1 MSWLLLFNVLN
12 IVMVIV
18 VQVSFARNTE
28 SQEAEEL
35 SRLRGE
41 VAMLGRMNHPNIVRC
56 LGATQ
61 IDRHI
66 NIFVEWMA
74 GVCVC
79 VCPCRVCALLSM
91 CSLQ

>member
-1 MSWLLLFNVLN
+1 MVIVVQCFKF
-12 IVMVIV
+12 VMVIV

-28 SQEAEEL
+28 SQEVEEL

-41 VAMLGRMNHPNIVRC
+41 VAMLGRINHPNIVRC

-79 VCPCRVCALLSM
+79 VCVCACHVCALLSM

>member
-1 MSWLLLFNVLN
+1 
-12 IVMVIV
+12 MVIV
-18 VQVSFARNTE
+18 VQVSFAGNIE

-41 VAMLGRMNHPNIVRC
+41 VAMLGRMNHPNIVCC

-79 VCPCRVCALLSM
+79 VCACHVCACVLY
-91 CSLQ
+91 